1 VVEIYSSRP
10 VVAAADLVVSTDP
23 AVLVLPVLNEVVE
36 LVLNSCVLADL
47 DKTEPV
53 PPLLVNV
60 TEPSE
65 VEDLTVPSAEA
76 WVIPL
81 SETVV
86 VFGVEDELV
95 TVPSE
100 EEAGPVF

>member
-1 VVEIYSSRP
+1 VVEVYSSRP
-10 VVAAADLVVSTDP
+10 VVAPADLVVSTDP
-23 AVLVLPVLNEVVE
+23 AVLLNEVLE
-36 LVLNSCVLADL
+36 LVVNSCVLAEIDTNAL
-47 DKTEPV
+47 V

-65 VEDLTVPSAEA
+65 VEDLTVPSDEA
-76 WVIPL
+76 RVIPL
-81 SETVV
+81 METVV
-86 VFGVEDELV
+86 VPGVEDELV